1 MGKTFKVIGTKIYS
15 FGLGGRF
22 LFASVMTE
30 KVLVPLPRC
39 HNGGTSLPV
48 ALPGVPFLTLRGG

>member
-1 MGKTFKVIGTKIYS
+1 LGRTFKVIGTKIYS

-30 KVLVPLPRC
+30 KVPVPPLP
-39 HNGGTSLPV
+39 LP
-48 ALPGVPFLTLRGG
+48 AVPKEEEEEG